1 MNANLGSILT
11 THTTLHERVAT
22 ATETS
27 AVWLQSIDG
36 KMDLLIGTTANQ
48 VAAID
53 ARFSATQALAR
64 LSIGQGPEF

>member
-27 AVWLQSIDG
+27 AARLESIDA
-36 KMDLLIGTTANQ
+36 KMDRLIAVSAGVDRTDEALE
-48 VAAID
+48 AS
-53 ARFSATQALAR
+53 RFAL
-64 LSIGQGPEF
+64 GVQQGRGASF